1 MKGKFIAVIAACAI
15 LCMAG
20 ALIAGCKGGRDDA
33 LFCQDTVKQIALG
46 DSPEEVESVLGEP
59 DWKGGYL
66 QNGMFLIER
75 YEYYDSAYAAL
86 RDEYF
91 GTADEAEDRS
101 ASEGRGED
109 LHDRLENT
117 PYRFICVEFSGGS
130 VRSVLLDQKRG
141 GGVTVP
147 KEPVSWELLEREVD
161 AYTEASLIY
170 TASYADG
177 SYYLGRGSVMAEGA
191 GEVWAFWTDAFGNRL
206 EDKVTATA
214 RGYTIS
220 ADGTEFTLLDANYGF
235 DVSSYRSTLKKVT
248 LADGTWLDGSV
259 FEGFPVLEELVCGE
273 GVHFESY
280 CFEGCPLRR
289 VTATAYHLI
298 SLPKADLEEVTVT
311 EGDLMGGLFLNRKS
325 LKTVTLEDVSAIGL
339 GAFRGCEALESVY
352 FAETEG
358 WTADGVPLSEEA
370 LADNM
375 KAAKY
380 LRGTYADCVWERK

>member
-1 MKGKFIAVIAACAI
+1 MKKIICMLAACVV

-20 ALIAGCKGGRDDA
+20 AFAGCGERGRDDA

-46 DSPEEVESVLGEP
+46 DSPEEVGSVLGEP
-59 DWKGGYL
+59 YSKGSYL
-66 QNGMFLIER
+66 QNGMFLIET

-86 RDEYF
+86 LDEYL
-91 GTADEAEDRS
+91 GDADEAKGRS
-101 ASEGRGED
+101 ESEGRGED
-109 LHDRLENT
+109 LQDRLENT

-130 VRSVLLDQKRG
+130 VRSVLLDQNRG

-161 AYTEASLIY
+161 AYTETSLIY

-177 SYYLGRGSVMAEGA
+177 SYYLGRGSVTAEGA
-191 GEVWAFWTDAFGNRL
+191 GEVRVFWTDVFGNRL
-206 EDKVTATA
+206 EDTVTATA

-235 DVSSYRSTLKKVT
+235 DVGAYRATLKKVT

-273 GVHFESY
+273 GVYLELY

-289 VTATAYHLI
+289 VTATAYHFAE
-298 SLPKADLEEVTVT
+298 LPRANLEEVTVT
-311 EGDLMGGLFLNRKS
+311 EGELTGGLFLNCKS
-325 LKTVTLEDVSAIGL
+325 LKRVTLEEVSSRRTGSRSTPQ
-339 GAFRGCEALESVY
+339 FSP
-352 FAETEG
+352 TP
-358 WTADGVPLSEEA
+358 PLPPR
-370 LADNM
+370 L
-375 KAAKY
+375 
-380 LRGTYADCVWERK
+380 

>member
-1 MKGKFIAVIAACAI
+1 MKRKFIAVIAACAV

-20 ALIAGCKGGRDDA
+20 AFFAGCKGGRDDA

-46 DSPEEVESVLGEP
+46 DSPEEVRSVLGEP
-59 DWKGGYL
+59 DWKDGYL

-91 GTADEAEDRS
+91 GTADGAEGRS
-101 ASEGRGED
+101 ESEGRGED

-170 TASYADG
+170 TASYEDG

-235 DVSSYRSTLKKVT
+235 DISAYRSTLKKVT
-248 LADGTWLDGSV
+248 RVPRLGGT
-259 FEGFPVLEELVCGE
+259 C
-273 GVHFESY
+273 
-280 CFEGCPLRR
+280 
-289 VTATAYHLI
+289 
-298 SLPKADLEEVTVT
+298 
-311 EGDLMGGLFLNRKS
+311 
-325 LKTVTLEDVSAIGL
+325 
-339 GAFRGCEALESVY
+339 
-352 FAETEG
+352 
-358 WTADGVPLSEEA
+358 
-370 LADNM
+370 
-375 KAAKY
+375 
-380 LRGTYADCVWERK
+380 LRGGRSF

>member
-1 MKGKFIAVIAACAI
+1 MKKRSAAICAAVML
-15 LCMAG
+15 LCG
-20 ALIAGCKGGRDDA
+20 ALFAGCKSGRDDV
-33 LFCQDTVKQIALG
+33 LFRPDTVRQIALG
-46 DSPEEVESVLGEP
+46 DSPEKVEAVLGEP
-59 DWKGGYL
+59 DWKGSYL
-66 QNGMFLIER
+66 QDGMFLIER

-91 GTADEAEDRS
+91 GAADEAERRS
-101 ASEGRGED
+101 ESEGRGED
-109 LHDRLENT
+109 LYDRLENT

-130 VRSVLLDQKRG
+130 VRSVLLDQNRG

-147 KEPVSWELLEREVD
+147 KEPLSWELFEREAD
-161 AYTEASLIY
+161 AYTETSLIY

-191 GEVWAFWTDAFGNRL
+191 GEVWAYWTDTFGNRL
-206 EDKVTATA
+206 EDTVTATA

-235 DVSSYRSTLKKVT
+235 DVGDYRSTLKKVT

-273 GVHFESY
+273 GVHFDPY

-289 VTATAYHLI
+289 VTATAYHFI
-298 SLPKADLEEVTVT
+298 TLPKADLEEVTVT
-311 EGDLMGGLFLNRKS
+311 EGDLTGGLFLNLRS
-325 LKTVTLEDVSAIGL
+325 LKTVTLEEVSSIGL
-339 GAFRGCEALESVY
+339 GAFRGCEALESVH

-358 WTADGVPLSEEA
+358 WTADGEPIDPAV
-370 LADNM
+370 LADPAA
-375 KAAKY
+375 AAKA
-380 LRGTYADCVWERK
+380 LTETYAECVWERK

>member
-1 MKGKFIAVIAACAI
+1 MKRKFIAVIAACAV

-20 ALIAGCKGGRDDA
+20 AFFAGCKGGRDDA

-46 DSPEEVESVLGEP
+46 DSPEEVRSVLGEP
-59 DWKGGYL
+59 DWKDGYL

-91 GTADEAEDRS
+91 GTADGAEGRS
-101 ASEGRGED
+101 ESEGRGED

-235 DVSSYRSTLKKVT
+235 DVGAYRSTLKKVT

-280 CFEGCPLRR
+280 CFEGCL
-289 VTATAYHLI
+289 L
-298 SLPKADLEEVTVT
+298 
-311 EGDLMGGLFLNRKS
+311 
-325 LKTVTLEDVSAIGL
+325 
-339 GAFRGCEALESVY
+339 
-352 FAETEG
+352 
-358 WTADGVPLSEEA
+358 
-370 LADNM
+370 
-375 KAAKY
+375 
-380 LRGTYADCVWERK
+380 

>member
-1 MKGKFIAVIAACAI
+1 MKKRSAAICAAVML
-15 LCMAG
+15 LCG
-20 ALIAGCKGGRDDA
+20 ALFAGCKSGRGDV
-33 LFCQDTVKQIALG
+33 LFRSDTVRQIALG
-46 DSPEEVESVLGEP
+46 DSPEKVEAVLGEP
-59 DWKGGYL
+59 DWKDSYL
-66 QNGMFLIER
+66 QDGMFLIER

-91 GTADEAEDRS
+91 GAADEAERRS
-101 ASEGRGED
+101 ESEGRGEG
-109 LHDRLENT
+109 LQDRLENT

-130 VRSVLLDQKRG
+130 VRSVLLDQNRG

-147 KEPVSWELLEREVD
+147 KDPVSWELLEREAD
-161 AYTEASLIY
+161 AYTETSLIY

-191 GEVWAFWTDAFGNRL
+191 GEVRAYWTDKFGNRL
-206 EDKVTATA
+206 EDTVTATA

-235 DVSSYRSTLKKVT
+235 DVGDYRSTLKKVT

-273 GVHFESY
+273 GVHFDSY

-289 VTATAYHLI
+289 VTATAYHFI
-298 SLPKADLEEVTVT
+298 TLPKADLEEVTVT
-311 EGDLMGGLFLNRKS
+311 EGDLTGGLFLN
-325 LKTVTLEDVSAIGL
+325 LKGLKKVTLEEVSSIGL
-339 GAFRGCEALESVY
+339 GAFRGCEALESVH

-358 WTADGVPLSEEA
+358 WTADGEPIDPAV
-370 LADNM
+370 LADPAA
-375 KAAKY
+375 AAKA
-380 LRGTYADCVWERK
+380 LTETYAECVWERK

>member
-1 MKGKFIAVIAACAI
+1 MKKRSAAICAAVML
-15 LCMAG
+15 LCG
-20 ALIAGCKGGRDDA
+20 ALFAGCKSGRDDV
-33 LFCQDTVKQIALG
+33 LFRPDTVRQIALG
-46 DSPEEVESVLGEP
+46 DSPEKVEAVLGEP
-59 DWKGGYL
+59 DWKDGYL

-91 GTADEAEDRS
+91 GTADETEGRS
-101 ASEGRGED
+101 ENEGRGED
-109 LHDRLENT
+109 LHDRLEKT
-117 PYRFICVEFSGGS
+117 RYRFICVEFSGGS
-130 VRSVLLDQKRG
+130 VRSVLLDRNRG

-147 KEPVSWELLEREVD
+147 KEPVSWELLERGVD

-177 SYYLGRGSVMAEGA
+177 SYYLGRGIVMAEGA
-191 GEVWAFWTDAFGNRL
+191 GEVWAYWTDKFGNRL
-206 EDKVTATA
+206 EDTVTATA

-235 DVSSYRSTLKKVT
+235 DVGDYRSTLKKVT

-273 GVHFESY
+273 GVHLDPY

-289 VTATAYHLI
+289 VTATAYHFTT
-298 SLPKADLEEVTVT
+298 LPKADLEEVTVT
-311 EGDLMGGLFLNRKS
+311 EGDLMGGLFLNLKG
-325 LKTVTLEDVSAIGL
+325 LKTVTLEEVSSIGL
-339 GAFRGCEALESVY
+339 GAFRGCEALESVH

-358 WTADGVPLSEEA
+358 WTADGEPIDPAV
-370 LADNM
+370 LADP
-375 KAAKY
+375 AAAAVA
-380 LRGTYADCVWERK
+380 LTETYAECVLERK

>member
-1 MKGKFIAVIAACAI
+1 MKKRSAAICAAVML
-15 LCMAG
+15 LCG
-20 ALIAGCKGGRDDA
+20 ALFAGCKSGRGDV
-33 LFCQDTVKQIALG
+33 LFRSDTVRQIALG
-46 DSPEEVESVLGEP
+46 DSPEKVEAVLGEP
-59 DWKGGYL
+59 DWKDSYL
-66 QNGMFLIER
+66 QDGMFLIER

-86 RDEYF
+86 LDEYL
-91 GTADEAEDRS
+91 GTADEAEGRS
-101 ASEGRGED
+101 EGEGRGED
-109 LHDRLENT
+109 LYDRLENT

-130 VRSVLLDQKRG
+130 VRSVLLDQNRG
-141 GGVTVP
+141 GIAVS
-147 KEPVSWELLEREVD
+147 KEPVSWELLEREAD
-161 AYTEASLIY
+161 AYTETSLIY

-177 SYYLGRGSVMAEGA
+177 SYYLGRGSVTAEGA
-191 GEVWAFWTDAFGNRL
+191 GEVAAYWTDRFGNRL
-206 EDKVTATA
+206 TDTVTATA

-235 DVSSYRSTLKKVT
+235 DVGDYRSTLKKVT

-311 EGDLMGGLFLNRKS
+311 EGELMGGLFLNLRS
-325 LKTVTLEDVSAIGL
+325 LKTVTLEEVSSIGL
-339 GAFRGCEALESVY
+339 GAFRGCEALESVH

-358 WTADGVPLSEEA
+358 WTADGEPIDPAV
-370 LADNM
+370 LADP
-375 KAAKY
+375 AAAAGA
-380 LRGTYADCVWERK
+380 LTETYADCVWERK

>member
-1 MKGKFIAVIAACAI
+1 MKKRSAAICAAVML
-15 LCMAG
+15 LCG
-20 ALIAGCKGGRDDA
+20 ALFAGCKSGRDDV
-33 LFCQDTVKQIALG
+33 LFRPDTVRQIALG
-46 DSPEEVESVLGEP
+46 DSPEKVEAVLGEP
-59 DWKGGYL
+59 DWKDVYL

-91 GTADEAEDRS
+91 GTADEAEGRS
-101 ASEGRGED
+101 ESEGRGED

-130 VRSVLLDQKRG
+130 VRSVLLDQNRG
-141 GGVTVP
+141 GIAVS

-177 SYYLGRGSVMAEGA
+177 SYYLGRGIVMAEGA
-191 GEVWAFWTDAFGNRL
+191 GEVVAYWTDRFGNRL
-206 EDKVTATA
+206 TDTVTATA

-235 DVSSYRSTLKKVT
+235 DVGAYRSTLKKVT

-280 CFEGCPLRR
+280 CFDGCPLRR

-325 LKTVTLEDVSAIGL
+325 LKTVTLEEVSFIGL

-358 WTADGVPLSEEA
+358 WTADGEPIDPAV
-370 LADNM
+370 LADPQ
-375 KAAKY
+375 AAAVA
-380 LRGTYADCVWERK
+380 LTETYAECVLERK

>member
-1 MKGKFIAVIAACAI
+1 ML
-15 LCMAG
+15 LCG
-20 ALIAGCKGGRDDA
+20 ALFAGCKSGRGDV
-33 LFCQDTVKQIALG
+33 LFRSDTVRQIALG
-46 DSPEEVESVLGEP
+46 DSPEKVEAVLGEP
-59 DWKGGYL
+59 DWKDSYL
-66 QNGMFLIER
+66 QDGMFLIER

-130 VRSVLLDQKRG
+130 VRSVLLDQNRG

-147 KEPVSWELLEREVD
+147 KDPVSWELLEREAD
-161 AYTEASLIY
+161 AYTETSLIY

-177 SYYLGRGSVMAEGA
+177 SYFLGRGIVTAEGA
-191 GEVWAFWTDAFGNRL
+191 GEVWAYWTDRFGNRL
-206 EDKVTATA
+206 TDTVTATA

-235 DVSSYRSTLKKVT
+235 DVGDYRSTLKKVT

-273 GVHFESY
+273 GVHLDPY

-289 VTATAYHLI
+289 VTATAYHFTT
-298 SLPKADLEEVTVT
+298 LPKADLEEVTVT
-311 EGDLMGGLFLNRKS
+311 EGELMGGLFLN
-325 LKTVTLEDVSAIGL
+325 LKGLKKVTLEEVSSIGL
-339 GAFRGCEALESVY
+339 GAFRGCEALESVH

-358 WTADGVPLSEEA
+358 WTADGEPIDPAV
-370 LADNM
+370 LADPAA
-375 KAAKY
+375 AAKA
-380 LRGTYADCVWERK
+380 LTETYAECVWERK

>member
-1 MKGKFIAVIAACAI
+1 MKKIICMLAACVV

-20 ALIAGCKGGRDDA
+20 ALAGCGERGRDDA

-46 DSPEEVESVLGEP
+46 DSPEEVGSVLGEP
-59 DWKGGYL
+59 YSKGSYL
-66 QNGMFLIER
+66 QNGMFLIET

-86 RDEYF
+86 LDEYL
-91 GTADEAEDRS
+91 GDADEAEGRS
-101 ASEGRGED
+101 ESEGRGED
-109 LHDRLENT
+109 LQDRLENT

-130 VRSVLLDQKRG
+130 VRSVLFDQNRG
-141 GGVTVP
+141 GGVAAP

-161 AYTEASLIY
+161 AYTETSLIY

-177 SYYLGRGSVMAEGA
+177 SYYLGRGSVTAEGA
-191 GEVWAFWTDAFGNRL
+191 GEVRVFWTDVFGNRL
-206 EDKVTATA
+206 EDTVTATA

-235 DVSSYRSTLKKVT
+235 DVGAYRSTLKKVT

-273 GVHFESY
+273 GVYLDLY

-289 VTATAYHLI
+289 VTATAYHFAE
-298 SLPKADLEEVTVT
+298 LPKANLEEVTVT
-311 EGDLMGGLFLNRKS
+311 EGELTGGLFLNCKS
-325 LKTVTLEDVSAIGL
+325 LKRVTLEEVSSIGL
-339 GAFRGCEALESVY
+339 GAFRGCEALESVH

-358 WTADGVPLSEEA
+358 WTADGEPIDPA
-370 LADNM
+370 ILADPAA
-375 KAAKY
+375 AAKA
-380 LRGTYADCVWERK
+380 LTETYAECVLERK

>member
-1 MKGKFIAVIAACAI
+1 MKKRSAAICAAVML
-15 LCMAG
+15 LCG
-20 ALIAGCKGGRDDA
+20 ALFAGCKSGRDDV
-33 LFCQDTVKQIALG
+33 LFRPDTVRQIALG
-46 DSPEEVESVLGEP
+46 DSPEKVEAVLGEP
-59 DWKGGYL
+59 DWKDGYL

-91 GTADEAEDRS
+91 GTADETEGRS
-101 ASEGRGED
+101 ENEGRGED
-109 LHDRLENT
+109 LHDRLEKT

-130 VRSVLLDQKRG
+130 VRSVLLDQNRG
-141 GGVTVP
+141 GIAVS
-147 KEPVSWELLEREVD
+147 KEPVSWELLEREAD
-161 AYTEASLIY
+161 AYTETSLIY

-191 GEVWAFWTDAFGNRL
+191 GEVVAYWTDRFGNRL
-206 EDKVTATA
+206 TDTVTATA

-235 DVSSYRSTLKKVT
+235 DVGDYRSTLKKVT

-273 GVHFESY
+273 GVHLDPY

-325 LKTVTLEDVSAIGL
+325 LKTVTLEEVSFIGL
-339 GAFRGCEALESVY
+339 GAFRGCEALESVH

-358 WTADGVPLSEEA
+358 WTADGEPIDPAV
-370 LADNM
+370 LADP
-375 KAAKY
+375 AAAAVA
-380 LRGTYADCVWERK
+380 LTETYADCVWERK

>member
-1 MKGKFIAVIAACAI
+1 MKKISAAICAAVML
-15 LCMAG
+15 LCG
-20 ALIAGCKGGRDDA
+20 ALFAGCKSGRDDV
-33 LFCQDTVKQIALG
+33 LFRPDTVRQIALG
-46 DSPEEVESVLGEP
+46 DSPEKVEAVLGEP
-59 DWKGGYL
+59 DWKDVYL

-91 GTADEAEDRS
+91 GTADEAEGRS
-101 ASEGRGED
+101 ESEGRGED

-130 VRSVLLDQKRG
+130 VRSVLLDRNRG

-170 TASYADG
+170 TASYEDG
-177 SYYLGRGSVMAEGA
+177 SYYLGRGIVMAEGA
-191 GEVWAFWTDAFGNRL
+191 GEVVAYWTDRFGNRL
-206 EDKVTATA
+206 TDTVTATA

-235 DVSSYRSTLKKVT
+235 DVGAYRSTLKKVT

-298 SLPKADLEEVTVT
+298 SLPKADLEKVTVT

-325 LKTVTLEDVSAIGL
+325 LKTVTLEEVSFIGL

-358 WTADGVPLSEEA
+358 WTADGEPIDPAV
-370 LADNM
+370 LADP
-375 KAAKY
+375 AAAAVA
-380 LRGTYADCVWERK
+380 LTETYAECVLERK

>member
-1 MKGKFIAVIAACAI
+1 MKKIIAVIAACVV

-20 ALIAGCKGGRDDA
+20 ACFAGCKGGRDDA
-33 LFCQDTVKQIALG
+33 LFCQDTVRQIALG

-91 GTADEAEDRS
+91 GTADEAEGRS
-101 ASEGRGED
+101 ESEGRGED

-130 VRSVLLDQKRG
+130 VRSVLLDQNRG

-235 DVSSYRSTLKKVT
+235 DVSAYRSTLKKVT

-273 GVHFESY
+273 NVHLDSY

-311 EGDLMGGLFLNRKS
+311 EGELMGGLFLNLRS
-325 LKTVTLEDVSAIGL
+325 LRTVTLENVSVIGL

-358 WTADGVPLSEEA
+358 WTADGEPIDPAV
-370 LADNM
+370 LADPAA
-375 KAAKY
+375 AAKA
-380 LRGTYADCVWERK
+380 LTETYAECVLERK